1 MEDFVYA
8 GIALYCSST
17 VIDWRSLAMSQKLQP
32 RLEWQ
37 GFKALAPEANAAL
50 LAFTKAASARGLDK
64 TVLELVKIRASQING
79 CAFCLQMHLDDARKL
94 RIDEVKLNLV
104 AAWHDAPVFSERER
118 AALGWAEAL
127 TRLPEGVSDEV
138 YAAARAAFS
147 EQELAD
153 LSTAIIAINAWNRL
167 GVGYRFT
174 PLVPGVAAQQ
184 REQEKA
190 PA

>member
-1 MEDFVYA
+1 
-8 GIALYCSST
+8 
-17 VIDWRSLAMSQKLQP
+17 MSHKLEP

-37 GFKALAPEANAAL
+37 GFKALAPDANAAL

-64 TVLELVKIRASQING
+64 TLLELVKIRASQING

-94 RIDEVKLNLV
+94 AIDEVKLNLV
-104 AAWHDAPVFSERER
+104 VAWREAPVFSERER

-127 TRLPEGVSDEV
+127 TLLPQGVSDEV
-138 YAAARAAFS
+138 YAAARAVFS

-167 GVGYRFT
+167 GVAYRFT
-174 PLVPGVAAQQ
+174 PLVQDATGKQ
-184 REQEKA
+184 KA
-190 PA
+190 S